1 MTLLKKRSVFYI
13 KMQLGKKNSSKRLRG
28 AMSLAK
34 VAHVGTQEARV
45 TGQSALPPGR
55 VYQQGRTQEAA
66 EKAKRAELRAKIL
79 IYFLRVCSHP
89 LD

>member
-1 MTLLKKRSVFYI
+1 
-13 KMQLGKKNSSKRLRG
+13 
-28 AMSLAK
+28 MSLAT

-66 EKAKRAELRAKIL
+66 ETAKGLNSRANFL
-79 IYFLRVCSHP
+79 I
-89 LD
+89 